1 MDIDATRLSR
11 DDRDKR
17 MREGRCFEC
26 NEQGHVVRDCP
37 KKKKQGNN
45 NPFRSQWGN
54 NPFRNQQRGAS
65 GGSKAAQVRALLKEL
80 SPDERKQILD
90 EHRSNPAARIRALIQ
105 ELPAE
110 EKEAMVEEVS
120 EENFQ

>member
-1 MDIDATRLSR
+1 M
-11 DDRDKR
+11 
-17 MREGRCFEC
+17 
-26 NEQGHVVRDCP
+26 
-37 KKKKQGNN
+37 
-45 NPFRSQWGN
+45 
-54 NPFRNQQRGAS
+54 
-65 GGSKAAQVRALLKEL
+65 RALLKEL

-90 EHRSNPAARIRALIQ
+90 EHRTNPAARIRALIQ